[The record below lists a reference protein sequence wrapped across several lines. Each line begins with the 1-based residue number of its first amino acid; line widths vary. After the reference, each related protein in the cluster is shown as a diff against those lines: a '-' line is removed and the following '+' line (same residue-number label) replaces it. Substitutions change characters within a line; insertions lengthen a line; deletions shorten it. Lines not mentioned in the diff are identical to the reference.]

1 MTPRICSNS
10 PKISHQIWL
19 SCWKIHGFLGFPC
32 ENPPSVGQAFAV
44 CLGTYPI
51 HKASGVTKKTVQLIG
66 TPGGRP
72 TAKRDTGQGLKQ
84 QDIESLR
91 DETNCWGIPNG
102 VHLTKTATLN
112 NQKKGFK
119 LWDVRF
125 LFSRIVKHT
134 HIMTIIDLHISW
146 HISSASHERLPSIPA
161 CFLVFSGVLKHSYC
175 SWC

>member
-1 MTPRICSNS
+1 MFLFFHFSTTVPTFDSLSRHLFNSPRYMTPRIRSNS
-10 PKISHQIWL
+10 PKKSHQIWL
-19 SCWKIHGFLGFPC
+19 SCWNIHGFLGFPC

-44 CLGTYPI
+44 CLATYPI

-102 VHLTKTATLN
+102 VHLHQNCDTEQLKTWGSNCEMFVSLSPRLSNIPT
-112 NQKKGFK
+112 
-119 LWDVRF
+119 
-125 LFSRIVKHT
+125 
-134 HIMTIIDLHISW
+134 SW
-146 HISSASHERLPSIPA
+146 LS
-161 CFLVFSGVLKHSYC
+161 
-175 SWC
+175 

>member
-1 MTPRICSNS
+1 MA
-10 PKISHQIWL
+10 L
-19 SCWKIHGFLGFPC
+19 LLKIHGFLGFPC

-112 NQKKGFK
+112 NQKKRVQT
-119 LWDVRF
+119 VRCSFPF
-125 LFSRIVKHT
+125 LQDCQTYPHHDYHRSAY
-134 HIMTIIDLHISW
+134 IMTYLQC
-146 HISSASHERLPSIPA
+146 IP
-161 CFLVFSGVLKHSYC
+161 
-175 SWC
+175 